1 MKTILI
7 RMAVLLLAMNLSG
20 CRSETNAA
28 EPNSLK
34 ETCEISQQDQGD
46 ETMYGYDFSALPNVR
61 ISGIDLKKLSEE
73 ELSVLY
79 TQARYC
85 QAMTDADI
93 DTLREIVS
101 EDMVFTHMSGRRQ
114 TREEYFAD
122 IADGHLDYYTIGIEK
137 PVIEIDGD
145 QASIAFTSVLNAN
158 AYGAVGT
165 YRMKGTHH
173 YVRTDGNWIAV
184 NG

>member
-7 RMAVLLLAMNLSG
+7 PISVLLLALNLSG
-20 CRSETNAA
+20 CQNENGTSKQESPVETTVISE
-28 EPNSLK
+28 
-34 ETCEISQQDQGD
+34 QVQGD
-46 ETMYGYDFSALPNVR
+46 ETMCGYDFSAFQNVK
-61 ISGIDLKKLSEE
+61 ISGIDLKKLSED

-93 DTLREIVS
+93 DTMREIVS

-122 IADGHLDYYTIGIEK
+122 IADGYLDYYTIGIDLKTRHFKRTYEK
-137 PVIEIDGD
+137 
-145 QASIAFTSVLNAN
+145 L
-158 AYGAVGT
+158 
-165 YRMKGTHH
+165 
-173 YVRTDGNWIAV
+173 
-184 NG
+184 